1 MSKNI
6 LTKALLV
13 LVVIT
18 LSAVLL
24 TGCTFFSKTVT
35 VKLSG
40 NDTALAQNY
49 SISVDDGE
57 SEGFLTGTE
66 TLDITGLSIG
76 NHTFKATVSGYS
88 GEKKAFISGLWS
100 ITATIPVAAD

>member
-24 TGCTFFSKTVT
+24 TGCSLFSKTVT

-40 NDTALAQNY
+40 TTEALAEAY

-57 SEGFLTGTE
+57 SEGTITGDG
-66 TLDITGLSIG
+66 TLEITGLSIG
-76 NHTFKATVSGYS
+76 KHTFYADSTTYS
-88 GEKKAFISGLWS
+88 GEKDATITGLWS
-100 ITATIPVAAD
+100 ITVTIPVE